1 MKRTAS
7 TSISIFAVSSAIT
20 ALSGKPV
27 LGLFCCFFSLRVSPP
42 SWGGGSSS
50 RERHSR
56 SEAARFAITACP
68 ACAGHDNNWLRHHLP
83 LDGLAA
89 APDQGAF
96 VGARHLGLFGR
107 GPRRLLQ
114 RDRLRIGR
122 QPIMLWPV

>member
-27 LGLFCCFFSLRVSPP
+27 IGLFSFALSSP
-42 SWGGGSSS
+42 GLTGRSSS

-96 VGARHLGLFGR
+96 VGARHLGFFGR